1 MKNHMRLIFAL
12 TALAFLSACAPSAKQ
27 MEKLVSE
34 NPEILFSAIE
44 KNPQKFIDVVNAAAK
59 QAQNQARQKQAQA
72 EDERMEEEF
81 KNPKK
86 PEVQASRAVFGPK
99 DAPITIIEYSDFQC
113 PYCQRGYNTIKEVME
128 QYGDKVK
135 VVYKHLPL
143 DFHPEAMPA
152 AQYYEAIAM
161 QSPSKA
167 KKFHDAV
174 FDGQKQLGSGKTK
187 FLDKMAKKVGAN
199 MTKLKDDLDSSAVKD
214 LIKADMDEARK
225 FGFSGT
231 PGFLVNGVSLKGA
244 YPFPEFK
251 KIIDRHLNGKAE
263 KKKEE

>member
-1 MKNHMRLIFAL
+1 MRLIFAL
-12 TALAFLSACAPSAKQ
+12 TALAFISACAPSAKQ
-27 MEKLVSE
+27 MEKLFAD
-34 NPEILFSAIE
+34 NPEILFTTIE

-59 QAQNQARQKQAQA
+59 QAQSQARQQQA
-72 EDERMEEEF
+72 EAEEQRMEEEF
-81 KNPKK
+81 KNPKT
-86 PEVQASRAVFGPK
+86 PEIQDSRAVFGPK
-99 DAPITIIEYSDFQC
+99 DAPITIVEYSDFQC
-113 PYCQRGYNTIKEVME
+113 PYCQRGFNTIQEVMDT
-128 QYGDKVK
+128 YGDKVK

-152 AQYYEAIAM
+152 AQYYEAIAI
-161 QSPSKA
+161 QDPAKA

-174 FDGQKQLGSGKTK
+174 FEGQKSLGSGKTS

-199 MTKLKDDLDSSAVKD
+199 MSKLKKDLDSDQVKS
-214 LIKADMDEARK
+214 IIEADIAEARK

-251 KIIDRHLNGKAE
+251 KVIDRHLKDKGE
-263 KKKEE
+263 